1 MYLSSMVHTLAP
13 RSVIVALA
21 LCMLPAAA
29 RAQEMLTEVSAK
41 KMTKI
46 LTSMGLEVEELKGSG
61 ESQNRALKLELAGY
75 RVVLF
80 LAKDDSDAQLFVG
93 FRDKQISAE
102 KANQWNSEHRFTR
115 AYRDKDGDAVL
126 ESDIDFTG
134 GVTEANIKAWV
145 KIFRDLTSQYAKFVH

>member
-1 MYLSSMVHTLAP
+1 MLAP
-13 RSVIVALA
+13 RALLVVLA
-21 LCMLPAAA
+21 LCMLPHTV
-29 RAQEMLTEVSAK
+29 RAQDVLTEVSPK
-41 KMTKI
+41 KMAKI
-46 LTSMGLEVEELKGSG
+46 LTSMGLEPQELKGSG
-61 ESQNRALKLELAGY
+61 ESQNRALKFELAGY
-75 RVVLF
+75 KVVLF
-80 LAKDDSDAQLFVG
+80 LAKDETDAQLFVG

-102 KANQWNSEHRFTR
+102 KTNEWNREHRFTR